1 MSPVTAWWRVI
12 RGGQAAHRAHVIGTG
27 TLPAMAQPDDLEPRI
42 AALETQVQDLAERV
56 RHSEQDAAAARVLAG
71 GADRDVT
78 EIRGEIRDFRQATTS
93 SFNAMRDDLT
103 DLGQQADTGFTE
115 IRGKLDAAA
124 AGQQQIVN
132 LLNTL
137 IGQGDDQ

>member
-1 MSPVTAWWRVI
+1 
-12 RGGQAAHRAHVIGTG
+12 
-27 TLPAMAQPDDLEPRI
+27 MARPDDLEARV
-42 AALETQVQDLAERV
+42 AALETEVRQLADRV

-71 GADRDVT
+71 GADRDVS

-93 SFNAMRDDLT
+93 SFNATREDLT
-103 DLGQQADTGFTE
+103 DLRSEMQQGFTE
-115 IRGKLDAAA
+115 MRGKLDVTA

-137 IGQGDDQ
+137 IAQGGQQTPPEEN

>member
-1 MSPVTAWWRVI
+1 VPFTCDDAPVSGGLIRV
-12 RGGQAAHRAHVIGTG
+12 GTS
-27 TLPAMAQPDDLEPRI
+27 ARYAVDVAQPDDLEARV
-42 AALETQVQDLAERV
+42 AALETEVRQLADRV

-71 GADRDVT
+71 GADRDVS

-93 SFNAMRDDLT
+93 SFNATREDLN
-103 DLGQQADTGFTE
+103 DLRNGMQHGFTE
-115 IRGKLDAAA
+115 MRGKLDAAA

-137 IGQGDDQ
+137 ITQGDQQND

>member
-1 MSPVTAWWRVI
+1 V
-12 RGGQAAHRAHVIGTG
+12 
-27 TLPAMAQPDDLEPRI
+27 AQPDDLEARV
-42 AALETQVQDLAERV
+42 AALETEVRQLADRV

-93 SFNAMRDDLT
+93 SFNATREDLN
-103 DLGQQADTGFTE
+103 DLRSEMQHGFTE
-115 IRGKLDAAA
+115 MRGKLDAAA

-137 IGQGDDQ
+137 IAQGDQQNDQA

>member
-1 MSPVTAWWRVI
+1 MPL
-12 RGGQAAHRAHVIGTG
+12 G
-27 TLPAMAQPDDLEPRI
+27 TLNGMAQPDDLEARVT
-42 AALETQVQDLAERV
+42 ALENEVRQLADRV

-78 EIRGEIRDFRQATTS
+78 EIRGELRDFRQATTAS
-93 SFNAMRDDLT
+93 LNATREDLNDLHTEMRH
-103 DLGQQADTGFTE
+103 GFTE
-115 IRGKLDAAA
+115 MRGKLDATA

-137 IGQGDDQ
+137 IDQDAP